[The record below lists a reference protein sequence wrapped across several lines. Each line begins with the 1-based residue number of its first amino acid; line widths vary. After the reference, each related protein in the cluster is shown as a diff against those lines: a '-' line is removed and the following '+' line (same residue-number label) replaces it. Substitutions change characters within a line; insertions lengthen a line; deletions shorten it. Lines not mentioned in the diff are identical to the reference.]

1 MCVDYGNGGRHEW
14 VLGAHGI
21 IILHNVLSY
30 PETRSKRIIACLGF
44 PGGANGKESAC
55 QCRRPRRYG
64 FDPWVQEDPLEEG
77 VVTHSSILA
86 WRTLWTESHVSLVG
100 YSP

>member
-1 MCVDYGNGGRHEW
+1 MCMCVDYGNGGRHEW

-44 PGGANGKESAC
+44 PGGANGKNLPANAGDLEDMGSIPGFRKILW
-55 QCRRPRRYG
+55 RR
-64 FDPWVQEDPLEEG
+64 
-77 VVTHSSILA
+77 A
-86 WRTLWTESHVSLVG
+86 W
-100 YSP
+100 